1 MALYL
6 INTNNVHHIHEKP
19 FVWLMLRTRLLKTV
33 YSANDPRQLPTAH
46 AVGAGEAGPSGV
58 S

>member
-1 MALYL
+1 MFITYMKNRLFGL
-6 INTNNVHHIHEKP
+6 CSV
-19 FVWLMLRTRLLKTV
+19 RDLLKTV

>member
-1 MALYL
+1 
-6 INTNNVHHIHEKP
+6 
-19 FVWLMLRTRLLKTV
+19 MLRTRLLKTV

-58 S
+58 YEVDGSQMRRLTLQ